1 MNHIV
6 LAGDSVFDNRRYTK
20 GGDDVITH
28 LRGRIPTEWQA
39 TLLAVDGDCIE
50 DVEGQ
55 LRDLPDDATH
65 VIVSVG
71 GNDALRNSDII
82 IEQEEKSSSEVLF
95 MLADRATAF
104 EARYR
109 AMLDALLKLRC
120 KIGVCTVYYPQY
132 EDPSFQKA
140 AVAALTVFNDVIIR
154 QAFRAGLPL
163 IDLRLVCN
171 EQEDYANEIE
181 PSVRGG
187 SKIATAIVQMTT
199 NHNFENRRTEV
210 FI

>member
-6 LAGDSVFDNRRYTK
+6 LAGDSVFDNRRYTR

-39 TLLAVDGDCIE
+39 TLLAVDGNYVE
-50 DVEGQ
+50 HVEGQ
-55 LRDLPDDATH
+55 MRDLPDDATH
-65 VIVSVG
+65 VIVSAG
-71 GNDALRNSDII
+71 GNDALRNIDILD
-82 IEQEEKSSSEVLF
+82 QHVKSSSEVLV
-95 MLADRATAF
+95 MLADRASAF

-109 AMLDALLKLRC
+109 AMLDGLLKIGR
-120 KIGVCTVYYPQY
+120 KTGVCTIYYPLI
-132 EDPSFQKA
+132 DNPSRQKA
-140 AVAALTVFNDVIIR
+140 AVAALSVFNDVIIR
-154 QAFRAGLPL
+154 QAFLAGLPL